1 MSWRHAGECMGE
13 AGLQGTVS
21 RRSLGRRGG
30 LFGLCLAALAASVLA
45 GVLQHRANQDH
56 QRERFSRVADAATL
70 TLQAQLAAFGHGLR
84 GARGAVIAAGPQL
97 DRARFRAY
105 SESRDYA
112 SEFPGIR
119 GYGYIQRVAAAEED
133 RFVEAAKND
142 GFPDFAVHAL
152 APNDGERFV
161 IRYLEPLARNEAAIG
176 LDIASE
182 PARRAAALA
191 AARSGQATLSRPVT
205 LVQEAGRARHGF
217 LLLLPVYDTGMP
229 LDNADARLAATRGW
243 AFAPLTIDAV
253 LQRVEQGEGAYALA
267 LTDVGDGDASE
278 PFYVSAGFA
287 SPGAVPV
294 SAERRLRIHGREW
307 AAHFIARPAFIEGLR
322 LPSPWLVALATLGLG
337 LLSVAVWYLVATARE
352 RRRAA
357 FIDHAQL
364 EALVAGSTEAII
376 ACDPSGRIT
385 LWNSAAQH
393 ALGHT
398 QAETLGRPMASV
410 LIDDNG
416 HPAFADLSRDIQG
429 ASHRLRRKDGA
440 LLDVLASL
448 SVIRDAAGQTYG
460 ASLFLHDMSRHLRA
474 EEQFRRVVEAS
485 PSAILMVDEAGRIQL
500 ANAKAEELFGYARED
515 LLGQAMDR
523 LLPGDTRQHHAGY
536 IERYFREPQARPMGA
551 GRDLYGLRRDGTRV
565 PIEIGLNPIHT
576 AEGRFALAFIIDITE
591 RKRHEEGI
599 LRLNATLE
607 QQVLERTAQIRTY
620 SSRLGAI
627 LAHAGYAIVA
637 TDLQGNITLFNPAA
651 ERMLG
656 HVAAEVTAG
665 ATSIDL
671 LHDETELRSR
681 SLALSERRGG
691 HVGATFAQIAGVTTA
706 AGSDVAEW
714 TYVRRDGRHL
724 PVALNV
730 SALRDEHGGASGFL
744 VMASDL
750 TEQKR
755 RDAELHQAITAAEQA
770 NRSKSDFLANM
781 SHEIRTP
788 MNAIL
793 GMLYLLD
800 RVDLP
805 VVAQD
810 MVRKINLAARSLLS
824 IINDVLDFSKIEAG
838 RIDVEEAPFDLAEV
852 LDNVATL
859 MGSAVETRTVEMLV
873 SPAPEGARHLR
884 GDALRLGQV
893 LVNLVSNAIKFTER
907 GEVSLAVERLSA
919 DDPGTAR
926 LRFVVSD
933 TGIGIPMEK
942 QAMIFSP
949 FSQVDSSTTRRFGG
963 TGLGLSICNR
973 LVTLMGGTLQV
984 DSTPGQGSTFRFD
997 LVFPLAEAPE
1007 ETLSHRGPWHV
1018 LVVDDH
1024 DIARE
1029 HLSRVVRGFG
1039 WVAEEA
1045 SSGTGAVARVAD
1057 ADGAP
1062 CDVVLMDW
1070 QMPGV
1075 DGLSAA
1081 ADIRRRLHTS
1091 QQPIIIM
1098 VTAFERKLVDH
1109 EPHRHAVDA
1118 VLTKPV
1124 TASVLYNAINEVL
1137 ARRDPGLLS
1146 RRAASTSGHRLAGY
1160 RLLVV
1165 DDSEINREVAQRI
1178 LEGEGASVAQASD
1191 GLEALEVLGATA
1203 QRFDAVLMDVQMPVM
1218 DGYEATRRIR
1228 ALPTLADLPVIALT
1242 AGAFKPQ
1249 QDAALAAGMNAFV
1262 AKPFE
1267 VPDLVMA
1274 ILRHAPHVASPPA
1287 ERAATV
1293 DARRD
1298 AGAVLV
1304 PDTIDPQLLDIH
1316 RGLAYWREATPYKR
1330 YLAQFARRYGD
1341 FVETLEASLSRHD
1354 TVQACADV
1362 HRMRGAAAS
1371 LAMTSLVAI
1380 SSDIEEQLRQ
1390 GAEVGD
1396 LLPSLRLTLQ
1406 ETLDD
1411 VAQYVQSG
1419 DVADTATGGATLPAV
1434 AAVEAL
1440 LSALD
1445 SDDADAIE
1453 HALAAVPA
1461 TLPGDARHRL
1471 TLRIEEFDY
1480 RGAEAEARA
1489 LMQALAIGDPN
1500 SPTASTEE

>member
-13 AGLQGTVS
+13 AGLQGAGS
-21 RRSLGRRGG
+21 RQSLGRRGG
-30 LFGLCLAALAASVLA
+30 LFGLCLAALAASILA

-56 QRERFSRVADAATL
+56 QGERFSRVVDAAAL
-70 TLQAQLAAFGHGLR
+70 TLQAQLAAFEHGLR

-119 GYGYIQRVAAAEED
+119 GYGYIQRVPSIEEG

-142 GFPDFAVHAL
+142 GFPDFAVRSL
-152 APNDGERFV
+152 APNDGDRFV

-217 LLLLPVYDTGMP
+217 LLLPVYDTGAP
-229 LDNADARLAATRGW
+229 LDSADARLAATRGW

-267 LTDVGDGDASE
+267 LTDLGDDAAE
-278 PFYVSAGFA
+278 GPFYVSAGFG
-287 SPGAVPV
+287 SPDTAPV

-307 AAHFIARPAFIEGLR
+307 AAHFTARPAFIQGLR
-322 LPSPWLVALATLGLG
+322 LPSPWLVALATLVLG
-337 LLSVAVWYLVATARE
+337 LLSVAVWYLMATARE

-393 ALGHT
+393 TLGHA

-416 HPAFADLSRDIQG
+416 QPAFADLSRDVQG
-429 ASHRLRRKDGA
+429 ESHRLRRKDGA

-448 SVIRDAAGQTYG
+448 SVIRDAAGQAYG
-460 ASLFLHDMSRHLRA
+460 AALFLHDISRHLRA

-536 IERYFREPQARPMGA
+536 IERYFREPQARPIGA

-607 QQVLERTAQIRTY
+607 QQVLDRTAQIRTY

-656 HVAAEVTAG
+656 HVAAEITAG
-665 ATSIDL
+665 ATNIDL
-671 LHDETELRSR
+671 LHDEAELRTC
-681 SLALSERRGG
+681 SLALSERQDG
-691 HVGATFAQIAGVTTA
+691 HVGATFAQIAAVTTA

-714 TYVRRDGRHL
+714 TYVRRDGTPL

-730 SALRDEHGGASGFL
+730 SALRDEHGMASGFL

-755 RDAELHQAITAAEQA
+755 RDAELHQAISAAEQA

-805 VVAQD
+805 AVAQD

-873 SPAPEGARHLR
+873 SPAPEGTRHLR

-919 DDPGTAR
+919 DDPGAAR

-997 LVFPLAEAPE
+997 LVFPLAETPE
-1007 ETLSHRGPWHV
+1007 ETTPHRGPWHV

-1045 SSGTGAVARVAD
+1045 ASGTGAVARVAD
-1057 ADGAP
+1057 AEGVP

-1098 VTAFERKLVDH
+1098 VAAFERKLVDH

-1191 GLEALEVLGATA
+1191 GLEALELLGATA
-1203 QRFDAVLMDVQMPVM
+1203 QQFDAVLMDVQMPVM

-1228 ALPTLADLPVIALT
+1228 ALPALADLPVIALT

-1274 ILRHAPHVASPPA
+1274 ILRHAPHPAAPPA

-1330 YLAQFARRYGD
+1330 YLAQFARRYRD

-1371 LAMTSLVAI
+1371 LAMTSLVSI

-1419 DVADTATGGATLPAV
+1419 DVADTATGEATLPAV

-1445 SDDADAIE
+1445 SDDADTIE

-1461 TLPGDARHRL
+1461 ALPCDARHRL
-1471 TLRIEEFDY
+1471 TVRIEEFDY

-1489 LMQALAIGDPN
+1489 LLQALAIGDSN
-1500 SPTASTEE
+1500 SHTASTEE